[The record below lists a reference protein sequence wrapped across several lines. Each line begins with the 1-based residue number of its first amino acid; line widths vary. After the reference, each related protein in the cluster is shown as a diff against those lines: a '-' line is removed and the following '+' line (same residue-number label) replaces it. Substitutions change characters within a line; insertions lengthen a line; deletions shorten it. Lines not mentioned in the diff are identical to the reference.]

1 MAQWYENFTKN
12 YWQNHRNDSSY
23 DWYNT
28 LNYAMNMES
37 AQKQMNF
44 QDYMSS
50 TSHQRE
56 VDDLLKAGLNPVLS
70 ANNGAATGAGAYAS
84 VDNSMAM
91 ARKQA
96 QLQEALQK
104 RDQLNQRFMQDKTL
118 AQDKKLTTRMQDLNV
133 MVAREQMANQ
143 FYMNKYS
150 TDMGYQLGINQ
161 ASINAGAITSA
172 AAMNSAATR
181 YASEQSRM
189 ASQYASDNALAASK
203 YGSEMSYN
211 ASVYGQDA
219 ETARKQYELDWNTR
233 YPKSIGGLAGSWIKA
248 FDDWTGYSPVSGA
261 R

>member
-37 AQKQMNF
+37 AEKQMEF

-50 TSHQRE
+50 TAHQRE
-56 VDDLLKAGLNPVLS
+56 MTDLAQAGLNPVL
-70 ANNGAATGAGAYAS
+70 AAHNGAATGAGAYAS

-96 QLQEALQK
+96 QLQEALQ
-104 RDQLNQRFMQDKTL
+104 RRQL
-118 AQDKKLTTRMQDLNV
+118 AQDKNLTIRNQDLNLQ
-133 MVAREQMANQ
+133 VAREQMANQ
-143 FYMNKYS
+143 FYMNKYN
-150 TDMGYQLGINQ
+150 TDMGYQLGISQ

-181 YASEQSRM
+181 YASDNARAAQ
-189 ASQYASDNALAASK
+189 QYASDNALAASK
-203 YGSEMSYN
+203 YGSDMSYN
-211 ASVYGQDA
+211 ASVYAQNQ
-219 ETARKQYELDWNTR
+219 ETSRKQYELDWNTR